1 VPSIKRQ
8 ALPPSFAIPHGR
20 TSAGN
25 MAIQRAAA
33 GPLAGNP
40 AAPAILGGANMSTG
54 GCSCG
59 GTCEECKTK
68 AVQRKAQSDTQAA
81 PSAFDG
87 AVAASGA
94 GAPLGPHSRS
104 LMENRFADKFD
115 DVRIHDDSSA
125 ADAARSINAHAFTMG
140 RDVYFARGRYEP
152 HTTAGQKLI
161 AHELTHVLQQR
172 RGAVAPGLKSLN
184 ATAHDDQFENEAEQV
199 EASFDRADHSTAP
212 TGIGH
217 ARGSSGTKD
226 HVVQRKCA
234 KCSAES
240 SSSFGNNSLL
250 EEKKIQRKC
259 ACRGTCS
266 TCAAQ
271 SAASSQ
277 ELKKEPVQR
286 KPESLYVSQKANAEP
301 LKNSSDPAPAVAIQR
316 KCACG
321 GTCSKCSGGALA
333 PDDEAK
339 TSVVQRKADESGDS
353 MQAASHSF
361 KHEAVAPREIRP
373 GQPAKAAPQRAALRP
388 TPKPGN
394 ASARAADRKRPA
406 TRGHRHGPS
415 APRAEAGRPAVGPHH
430 DRFEREA
437 DVVSEQVMQGRT
449 VSRGISSLDRERI
462 QRYSFSDFVSDVE
475 DTLDKTSQA
484 IQDTAE
490 EVADEASDIATGVWD
505 AASALADR
513 LSGALSYVDNL
524 LVVTIPPMHVC
535 DPHSLQFN
543 LPEIGKDIPF
553 LKGILPIDPPEL
565 ELYGELGL
573 HLGLIPEISLQL
585 GPCETR
591 AITIAIH
598 PISMEAE
605 VSGGFDLTLALG
617 LGAEARV
624 GIYGE
629 VGVMV
634 VWPDPPV
641 VLQIPVARIEAGLAG
656 FARGILADKMSVD
669 FAESAGI
676 SGFSFSQHRT
686 DDLGFALDLGLA
698 GYGALSLL
706 GFNICTLYWPF
717 DELHKD
723 ATLSLELDLG
733 LDINSLGDASL
744 AIGADEPV
752 FNDLDWSDLGVQL
765 NRDTL
770 KDNCPLCDFL
780 RSLGLMPSQ
789 LGGPWPFHPTPPW
802 PGPLPGVYPID
813 PGDMFRGWHGGLCR
827 GACGLDCTKCKDIGD
842 VFVCEPV
849 GDHHRIVKYSHFNLC
864 PTHKGCRDHD
874 ACYDWCANK
883 LFERGPLGVIF
894 GPCHRMCDLECVCDY
909 SLPDCVGWIF
919 GKGGDAIMAFSD
931 RPEEIGGCVGPC
943 PTATKDPTGATSLKT
958 CLPDIPLF
966 DRVSVSDGF
975 FRKTPKFPVIKPLI
989 FDVYG
994 IPVVVTVD
1002 AFASLE
1008 AFLSAGLGPA
1018 VLKKA
1023 CLELDLATG
1032 DYNGTAELHVF
1043 ADILGLVQIIGAL
1056 EAELSVACFFSVLK
1070 VKPKLIATGSGK
1082 LDNDLFA
1089 KVEISC
1095 CGGEPVLKGT
1105 AGLTPCLTLAFDLD
1119 AALDVDLFGFNLF
1132 SEIWKL
1138 AHKDW
1143 NRCWPMEF
1151 DVFSFDSCGKG
1162 ASSPLR
1168 TVSAPAAHG
1177 IFGAGGAQG
1186 GRGATSP
1193 TAGHRSTA
1201 VGPRA
1206 PTADVLLGPHDL
1218 EPTSLL
1224 TDLFALASH
1233 DARIPEFPADPA
1245 ADHHMANPC
1254 PVPSA
1259 PTGLSCAD
1267 AIHMRWFKPND
1278 IYPNPIKLDG
1288 IDYAMVGPKPAP
1300 PPDTAQNVGVSPPF
1314 MPSIGKCLQLDP
1326 QPRIG
1331 NQARYRSLL
1340 EKHGFSWSSPKPLQ
1354 PDHVQDVFWKGPD
1367 RFDNLWPLDAFKNQ
1381 SAGSRQNLHQE
1392 IRFAEHAGGSA
1403 KVMSLKE
1410 FKKTQWEPD
1419 PSHKRRFFKIDEI
1432 AF

>member
-1 VPSIKRQ
+1 MPSLKRQ
-8 ALPPSFAIPHGR
+8 GLPPSFAIPHGLS
-20 TSAGN
+20 SAGN

-33 GPLAGNP
+33 GPLAGHA
-40 AAPAILGGANMSTG
+40 AAPAILGGANMSGG
-54 GCSCG
+54 GCSCGG
-59 GTCEECKTK
+59 GTCEECKKK
-68 AVQRKAQSDTQAA
+68 AVQRKANSDMPPA
-81 PSAFDG
+81 PSGFDG

-94 GAPLGPHSRS
+94 GAPLGPHARN
-104 LMENRFADKFD
+104 LMESRFADKFG
-115 DVRIHDDSSA
+115 DVRIHDDGA
-125 ADAARSINAHAFTMG
+125 ADEAAHSINAHAFTMG

-184 ATAHDDQFENEAEQV
+184 ATAHDDRFEHEAEQV
-199 EASFDRADHSTAP
+199 EASFDRVDHGIVPAST
-212 TGIGH
+212 GH
-217 ARGSSGTKD
+217 ARGSAGSHD
-226 HVVQRKCA
+226 HRVQRKCA
-234 KCSAES
+234 KCSAKS
-240 SSSFGNNSLL
+240 SDPL

-259 ACRGTCS
+259 ACGGTCS
-266 TCAAQ
+266 ACAGQ
-271 SAASSQ
+271 STSSAQ

-286 KPESLYVSQKANAEP
+286 KPDSLHHSKRANTDLPAELQKD
-301 LKNSSDPAPAVAIQR
+301 SSAVPAFAIQR

-321 GTCSKCSGGALA
+321 GTCSKCSGTTLV
-333 PDDEAK
+333 PENEAK
-339 TSVVQRKADESGDS
+339 TPVVQRKADESSDS
-353 MQAASHSF
+353 M
-361 KHEAVAPREIRP
+361 RP
-373 GQPAKAAPQRAALRP
+373 GSHPSKPEAAAVHEIWSGPPAKAAPQRRGTRPSAKTGIAPARAAASKRPTSRGHRPGSGALRP
-388 TPKPGN
+388 
-394 ASARAADRKRPA
+394 
-406 TRGHRHGPS
+406 
-415 APRAEAGRPAVGPHH
+415 EAGRPAVGPRH

-437 DVVSEQVMQGRT
+437 EATSEQVMQGRT
-449 VSRGISSLDRERI
+449 VSRAISALDHDRI
-462 QRYSFSDFVSDVE
+462 QRYSLSEFIDDVE
-475 DTLDKTSQA
+475 NTLDKTGQA

-490 EVADEASDIATGVWD
+490 EVADEASDIANGVWD
-505 AASALADR
+505 AASDLADR
-513 LSGALSYVDNL
+513 VSGALSYVDNL

-535 DPHSLQFN
+535 DPHSLRFN

-585 GPCETR
+585 GPCETH
-591 AITIAIH
+591 AIKIAIH
-598 PISMEAE
+598 PLSMEAE

-634 VWPDPPV
+634 VWPDPPI
-641 VLQIPVARIEAGLAG
+641 VLQIPVARLEAGLAG
-656 FARGILADKMSVD
+656 FVRGMMADKMSVD
-669 FAESAGI
+669 FSEAAGI
-676 SGFSFSQHRT
+676 SGFSFSEQRT

-723 ATLSLELDLG
+723 ATLSLGLDLG
-733 LDINSLGDASL
+733 LDIDSSGDASL
-744 AIGADEPV
+744 EIGADEPV
-752 FNDLDWSDLGVQL
+752 FNDLDWSDLGIQL

-813 PGDMFRGWHGGLCR
+813 PGDMLRGWHGGLCR

-931 RPEEIGGCVGPC
+931 RPQEIGGCSGPC

-975 FRKTPKFPVIKPLI
+975 FHKTPKFPVIAPLI

-994 IPVVVTVD
+994 IPVVVTVE
-1002 AFASLE
+1002 AFATLE
-1008 AFLSAGLGPA
+1008 AFVAAGLGPA

-1023 CLELDLATG
+1023 CLELDLASG

-1056 EAELSVACFFSVLK
+1056 EAELSVACFLSVLK
-1070 VKPKLIATGSGK
+1070 AKPKLIATGSGRF
-1082 LDNDLFA
+1082 DNDLFA

-1095 CGGEPVLKGT
+1095 CGGEPVLKGS

-1151 DVFSFDSCGKG
+1151 DVFSFGSCGKS
-1162 ASSPLR
+1162 AASPLK
-1168 TVSAPAAHG
+1168 TVVAPAASG
-1177 IFGAGGAQG
+1177 IFGGVGAPS
-1186 GRGATSP
+1186 GRGSTSP
-1193 TAGHRSTA
+1193 TTGHPLTEL
-1201 VGPRA
+1201 VRA
-1206 PTADVLLGPHDL
+1206 RRPQALC
-1218 EPTSLL
+1218 SAL
-1224 TDLFALASH
+1224 T
-1233 DARIPEFPADPA
+1233 
-1245 ADHHMANPC
+1245 
-1254 PVPSA
+1254 
-1259 PTGLSCAD
+1259 T
-1267 AIHMRWFKPND
+1267 
-1278 IYPNPIKLDG
+1278 
-1288 IDYAMVGPKPAP
+1288 
-1300 PPDTAQNVGVSPPF
+1300 
-1314 MPSIGKCLQLDP
+1314 
-1326 QPRIG
+1326 
-1331 NQARYRSLL
+1331 
-1340 EKHGFSWSSPKPLQ
+1340 
-1354 PDHVQDVFWKGPD
+1354 
-1367 RFDNLWPLDAFKNQ
+1367 
-1381 SAGSRQNLHQE
+1381 
-1392 IRFAEHAGGSA
+1392 
-1403 KVMSLKE
+1403 
-1410 FKKTQWEPD
+1410 
-1419 PSHKRRFFKIDEI
+1419 
-1432 AF
+1432 